1 VSIARPVVLVGVD
14 GSAADDIAIEW
25 AAREASMRALP
36 LRIVHVVNPPTLPQ
50 MISDDMAELARAR
63 SGAMASELV
72 EQATGKARAAVPGL
86 EVHHEVRPG
95 QVAEQLVKVA
105 VDARVLVLGS
115 GQRFDPSRIGLGSV
129 ATHVTTHAPCPVIV
143 ARTPAEGEATTGP
156 SAGRVV
162 VGVDGSAAST
172 TAVAFAFDEASRRGC
187 GLTAVHAYALLP
199 DTWMIDA
206 RDGVEYDRA
215 AARVLAETLAG
226 WTERY
231 PDVDVVYRPVARRPV
246 RALLEESAGATLLV
260 VGSHGHGWFA
270 GMLLGSVSQT
280 LLRHASVPVAVARP
294 TFHAGVAAEGRD

>member
-14 GSAADDIAIEW
+14 GSAADDIAIDW

-50 MISDDMAELARAR
+50 MISDDLANLALAR

-86 EVHHEVRPG
+86 EVHQEVRPG
-95 QVAEQLVKVA
+95 QVAEQLVKAA

-129 ATHVTTHAPCPVIV
+129 ATNVATHAPCPVIV
-143 ARTPAEGEATTGP
+143 ARRPAEGEATTGP

-187 GLTAVHAYALLP
+187 GLTAVHACTQLP

-215 AARVLAETLAG
+215 AARILAETLAG

-231 PDVDVVYRPVARRPV
+231 PDVDVVTRLVARRPV
-246 RALLEESAGATLLV
+246 PALVEESAGAILLV

-270 GMLLGSVSQT
+270 GMLLGSVSQAV
-280 LLRHASVPVAVARP
+280 LRHASVPVAVARP
-294 TFHAGVAAEGRD
+294 AFHFGVAAEGRG